1 MDYLKNLTRNINA
14 RFKDLI
20 AESFDFVQFSFKTDI
35 GTTNCGAITL
45 EMAGLQADNE
55 AGVNFDVFQDIA
67 KLWIQ
72 LPSKHST
79 VRKRALQVR
88 VRLGSTYVCEAATT
102 RVQFRRWSTNPDIFS
117 R

>member
-1 MDYLKNLTRNINA
+1 MKNLTVYINA

-79 VRKRALQVR
+79 VRNRALQVL
-88 VRLGSTYVCEAATT
+88 VLFECTCVPEAVTA
-102 RVQFRRWSTNPDIFS
+102 REQFRRWGANRDIF
-117 R
+117 RR